1 MATKSRNITKEL
13 PNETQ
18 SKTKQ
23 NLEEI
28 EQLLTKNKM
37 SKQDRESL
45 SNLQELLKD
54 GKMKV
59 EKVGSGFHFY
69 EEDHHGYNFINGEKK
84 GDTVF
89 QSRKHEDELKLLLD
103 HVDADLRSELKN
115 LYHLR
120 EGEIGKTTERKKTL
134 TKEIFFMK
142 SFLRRRTP
150 TEKNPFIV
158 MQVISKS
165 KNGRFL
171 YAENG
176 TVMIKREISIYN
188 RSFGLKST
196 KKISVSYRKFK
207 IKHIFDR
214 PNTFPKLFQMVCSKE
229 KDWEEKSNLL
239 RTPWENTTDSFR
251 KKFRDTISKKQ
262 KEFARE
268 IKVLIK
274 GEYVPL
280 HLTFENKLLDLTTKD
295 AVGKI
300 VDTLKTST
308 GDTSIQWEPNYPEQL
323 SHFQNV

>member
-1 MATKSRNITKEL
+1 MATKSRNVTEEL
-13 PNETQ
+13 LNETQ

-28 EQLLTKNKM
+28 KQLLTENKM
-37 SKQDRESL
+37 SKRDRESL

-59 EKVGSGFHFY
+59 EKVGYGFHLY
-69 EEDHHGYNFINGEKK
+69 EEDHHGYNFIKDEKK
-84 GDTVF
+84 GDAVF

-103 HVDADLRSELKN
+103 HVDVDLRSELKN
-115 LYHLR
+115 LYNLR
-120 EGEIGKTTERKKTL
+120 EGEIEKTTERKKTL

-150 TEKNPFIV
+150 TKKNPFVVIH
-158 MQVISKS
+158 VISKS

-176 TVMIKREISIYN
+176 TVIIKRGISIYN
-188 RSFGLKST
+188 RFFGLKST
-196 KKISVSYRKFK
+196 KKISVSYRTFK
-207 IKHIFDR
+207 IKHIFDK
-214 PNTFPKLFQMVCSKE
+214 PNTFPKLFQMLCSKE
-229 KDWEEKSNLL
+229 KNWEEKSNLL
-239 RTPWENTTDSFR
+239 RTPWGNTTDSIR

-280 HLTFENKLLDLTTKD
+280 HLTFENNLLDLTTKNT
-295 AVGKI
+295 VGKI
-300 VDTLKTST
+300 VDTLNTST